1 MFELLIPSLITGIA
15 LSFIT
20 GPLGCFVVW
29 RKMSYFGDTLSHAA
43 LLGISFGFLLH
54 INPFY
59 LVIFVII
66 LLAVCLVVLET
77 QQKLA
82 IDTLLGILAHSSLS
96 LGIIVI
102 SLMSNIRVDL
112 MGYLF
117 GDLLAITF
125 TDMYLIILGV
135 ICVMIV
141 LFFYWNKFL
150 FITVNE
156 ELAYTNGIN
165 IIKTKLIL
173 TLLLALTIG
182 LSMKFVGAL
191 IITSLLIIPAA
202 TARSYAKTPEQMA
215 ILAIIVGIFS
225 VIGGLMISVYYDT
238 PTGPSVVIVN
248 ALLFILAKSL
258 GFVWRYKLIILVL
271 FLLILILRYLINS

>member
-59 LVIFVII
+59 SVIFVII

>member
-1 MFELLIPSLITGIA
+1 MFELLLPPLIVGIA

-20 GPLGCFVVW
+20 GPLGSFVVW

-43 LLGISFGFLLH
+43 LFGIAIGFLLH

-59 LVIFVII
+59 AVIFITII
-66 LLAVCLVVLET
+66 LAIALVYLES
-77 QQKLA
+77 QQKIA

-96 LGIIVI
+96 LGVIVI
-102 SLMSNIRVDL
+102 SLMKNIRVDL

-125 TDMYLIILGV
+125 DDVYLMLGGIIIVSIIL
-135 ICVMIV
+135 
-141 LFFYWNKFL
+141 FFNWNKFL
-150 FITVNE
+150 FVTVSE
-156 ELAYTNGIN
+156 ELAFSHGIN
-165 IIKTKLIL
+165 IVRTKLLL
-173 TLLLALTIG
+173 TLVLALAIG

-202 TARSYAKTPEQMA
+202 TARFYAKTPEKMA
-215 ILAIIVGIFS
+215 ILAIIIS
-225 VIGGLMISVYYDT
+225 VISIIGGLLFSAYYDT

-248 ALLFILAKSL
+248 AMLFIISLAITKI
-258 GFVWRYKLIILVL
+258 GK
-271 FLLILILRYLINS
+271 ININ

>member
-43 LLGISFGFLLH
+43 LLGISLGFLLH

-59 LVIFVII
+59 SVIFVII

-102 SLMSNIRVDL
+102 SLMNNIRVDL

-271 FLLILILRYLINS
+271 FLLILILRYLINN

>member
-59 LVIFVII
+59 SVIFVII
-66 LLAVCLVVLET
+66 LLAICLVVLET

-165 IIKTKLIL
+165 IIKTKLFL

-258 GFVWRYKLIILVL
+258 GFVCRYKLIILVL

>member
-59 LVIFVII
+59 SVIFVII
-66 LLAVCLVVLET
+66 LLAICLVVLET

>member
-59 LVIFVII
+59 SVIFVII
-66 LLAVCLVVLET
+66 LLAICLVVLET

-191 IITSLLIIPAA
+191 IITSLLIIPTA

-258 GFVWRYKLIILVL
+258 GFVCRYKLIILVL

>member
-59 LVIFVII
+59 SVIFVII

-248 ALLFILAKSL
+248 ALLFILAKSV

>member
-59 LVIFVII
+59 SVIFVII
-66 LLAVCLVVLET
+66 LLAICLVVLET

-258 GFVWRYKLIILVL
+258 GFVCRYKLIILVL